1 MNKTHL
7 PPPRGLIVSCQ
18 AAEGEPLYGL
28 NLMRYMARAAVE
40 GGAVAIRAL
49 AEEIP
54 AIKAEVSV
62 PVIGLVKRVYPDSE
76 VYITPTEREIY
87 EVIESGADV
96 LAMDVTGRVRPGN
109 VTTKELMDCAKERD
123 SAILLMADCDTLEN
137 ALEADALGF
146 DFIGTTMRGYTPAT
160 EGVSIPDYALL
171 HELRKRLKHAKLIA
185 EGGIWEKA
193 QLARVLQADPYAVVI
208 GSAITRPKNITQ
220 RFNDLLGKL

>member
-7 PPPRGLIVSCQ
+7 TPPRGLIVSCQ

-40 GGAVAIRAL
+40 GGAVGIRAL

-54 AIKAEVSV
+54 AIRAEVSV
-62 PVIGLVKRVYPDSE
+62 PVIGLVKRAYANSE
-76 VYITPTEREIY
+76 VYITPTKREID
-87 EVIESGADV
+87 EVIQSGADV
-96 LAMDVTGRVRPGN
+96 VAMDVTGRNRPDG
-109 VTTKELMDCAKERD
+109 VTTEELMRYARERD
-123 SAILLMADCDTLEN
+123 PAILLMADCDTLEN

-160 EGVSIPDYALL
+160 KGIAIPDYEFLHALGG
-171 HELRKRLKHAKLIA
+171 RLKRGRLIA
-185 EGGIWEKA
+185 EGGVWERE
-193 QLARVLQADPYAVVI
+193 QLARVLEAEPYAVVI

-220 RFNDLLGKL
+220 RFNELFGRL